1 MIIFTDLDPFLIDQ
15 YSFGNQ
21 LFDEYRFYD
30 FGRMRFDPEIP
41 KLYGIIPDYGIFS
54 KEEIADYTSI
64 EFDNRYL
71 NYLYNGSGFLS
82 FMSIAMREYFRGD
95 IIYIYLVDR
104 SPLRDCLVEN
114 LSKLLFSKYGIESTT
129 VSMLEDLWTIKKN
142 NSLSINGL
150 NNIAYDINRVL
161 AINPKMVE
169 DIQNGKV

>member
-82 FMSIAMREYFRGD
+82 FMSIAIREYFRGD

-104 SPLRDCLVEN
+104 SP
-114 LSKLLFSKYGIESTT
+114 GIESTT